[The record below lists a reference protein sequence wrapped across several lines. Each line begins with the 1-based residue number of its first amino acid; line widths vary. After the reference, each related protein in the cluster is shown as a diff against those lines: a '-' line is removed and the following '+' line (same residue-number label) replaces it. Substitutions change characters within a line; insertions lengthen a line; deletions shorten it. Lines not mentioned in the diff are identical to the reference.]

1 MIGEF
6 FIQATSI
13 QSATSTID
21 SNSPAATDEGQL
33 QGEYE
38 KFWKELDEDEITFK
52 RSKIV
57 NSFCP
62 HIHGMFLVK
71 LATLM
76 TIIGGSDMRSTAER
90 ENEPFD
96 EESTGVRKN
105 RREGHLLL
113 VGDPGK
119 PNLCVCEC
127 ENNYNYNCTHI

>member
-1 MIGEF
+1 MKK
-6 FIQATSI
+6 
-13 QSATSTID
+13 
-21 SNSPAATDEGQL
+21 
-33 QGEYE
+33 EYK
-38 KFWKELDEDEITFK
+38 KFWNESQDEMKEITRN

-62 HIHGMFLVK
+62 HIYGMFLVK

-76 TIIGGSDMRSTAER
+76 IVIGGSDMRKDVESSEF
-90 ENEPFD
+90 EFEFEE

-119 PNLCVCEC
+119 Q
-127 ENNYNYNCTHI
+127 I